1 MESGFSRIDSPLHP
15 DRIPVV
21 TRSTLVL
28 AVPIVVLWLSLTGSA
43 QRGQFSPDEMK
54 QWLTYIASDGLQGR
68 QMLTEGFGLAGAY
81 VASQLKSW
89 GVAPAGDAG
98 TYFQTVPIYGMRTR
112 SNSTVAVTVNG
123 ETRVFKDGEGVT
135 FARNQGGKQTISAD
149 VEFVGY
155 GLRLSELNHDDYARR
170 DVKGRIVLF
179 IGRGIRG
186 TTAAQ
191 NRLVNGR
198 ARDAVELHRAVATI
212 SPVVMNAGRG
222 GGGGAAAAAGATTNN
237 AQRTDFQ
244 TSRNLELPIPPQLTA
259 SDAFFDY
266 VFSGTGH
273 SYASLRDRAANQEPL
288 PDIALRNVRITIVVD
303 AEYQRVQTRLTRNV
317 VGLVRGTDAR
327 LRDTYVAIG
336 AHLDHTGYRQFAPT
350 GGGGGGELAYCPGQ
364 VRPTPRPDDVVF
376 NGADD
381 DGSGIVS
388 LMAVAK
394 AFASGQKPKRSVL
407 FVWHSGEEEGLFGSR
422 YMADYPTMP
431 IDRMVAMIN
440 VDMVGRNRCDDPA
453 QANTVYVVGS
463 ERISTELH
471 NLNEAANASLSR
483 PLTLDYEY
491 NDVADPESI
500 YTRSDHYSYAFKG
513 VPVVFFTTGLH
524 RDYHYVTDEVDR
536 IEFAKMAR
544 IAELIHATAV
554 RVGNLERPPV
564 RDFAGPRVGK
574 GRTGPIR

>member
-1 MESGFSRIDSPLHP
+1 
-15 DRIPVV
+15 V
-21 TRSTLVL
+21 TRSTL
-28 AVPIVVLWLSLTGSA
+28 ASTVPAVVLWLSLTGSA

-54 QWLTYIASDGLQGR
+54 QWLTYIASDALQGR
-68 QMLTEGFGLAGAY
+68 QMLTEGLGLAGAY
-81 VASQLKSW
+81 IADHLKSW
-89 GVAPAGDAG
+89 GVAPAGDGG

-112 SNSTVAVTVNG
+112 SNSSVAVTVNG
-123 ETRVFKDGEGVT
+123 ETRIFKDGEGVT
-135 FARNQGGKQTISAD
+135 FARNQGGKQTISGD

-155 GLRLSELNHDDYARR
+155 GLRLSELNHDDYTRR
-170 DVKGRIVLF
+170 DVTGKVAIF

-186 TTAAQ
+186 MTAAQ
-191 NRLVNGR
+191 NRLINGR

-222 GGGGAAAAAGATTNN
+222 SGAGGAAGPAAPAANS

-244 TSRNLELPIPPQLTA
+244 TSRNLELPIPPQITA
-259 SDAFFDY
+259 SDAFFDF
-266 VFSGTGH
+266 VFTGTGQ
-273 SYASLRDRAANQEPL
+273 SYATMRDLAAKQEPL
-288 PDIALRNVRITIVVD
+288 PDITLRDVRITITVD
-303 AEYQRVQTRLTRNV
+303 AEYERVQTRLTRNV

-336 AHLDHTGYRQFAPT
+336 AHLDHTGYRQFAAT
-350 GGGGGGELAYCPGQ
+350 GGAGGGGGALAYCPGQ
-364 VRPTPRPDDVVF
+364 TRPTPRAGDVVN

-394 AFASGQKPKRSVL
+394 ALATGQKPKRSVL
-407 FVWHSGEEEGLFGSR
+407 FVWHSGEEDGLFGSR
-422 YMADYPTMP
+422 YMADYPVMP

-440 VDMVGRNRCDDPA
+440 VDMVGRNRCDDLA

-471 NLNEAANASLSR
+471 NINEAANASLSR
-483 PLTLDYEY
+483 PLTLNYEY

-544 IAELIHATAV
+544 IAELIHATTL
-554 RVGNLERPPV
+554 RVGNLERPLA

-574 GRTGPIR
+574 GQTGPIR

>member
-1 MESGFSRIDSPLHP
+1 MPA
-15 DRIPVV
+15 V
-21 TRSTLVL
+21 TRSALAI
-28 AVPIVVLWLSLTGSA
+28 AVPAVVLWFSLTVTA

-54 QWLTYIASDGLQGR
+54 QWLTYIASDALQGR

-81 VASQLKSW
+81 VADHLKSW

-112 SNSTVAVTVNG
+112 SNSSVAVTVNG
-123 ETRVFKDGEGVT
+123 ETRIFKDGEGVT
-135 FARNQGGKQTISAD
+135 FARNQGGKQTISSD

-155 GLRLSELNHDDYARR
+155 GLRLAELNHDDYARR
-170 DVKGRIVLF
+170 DVKGKVAIL

-186 TTAAQ
+186 MTAAQ
-191 NRLVNGR
+191 NRLINGR

-222 GGGGAAAAAGATTNN
+222 GGGGAAAGPTPPVGAPAANN

-244 TSRNLELPIPPQLTA
+244 TSRNLDLPIPPQITA
-259 SDAFFDY
+259 SDAFFDF
-266 VFSGTGH
+266 VFAGTGH
-273 SYASLRDRAANQEPL
+273 SYATLRELAAKQEPL
-288 PDIALRNVRITIVVD
+288 PEITLRDVRITITVD
-303 AEYQRVQTRLTRNV
+303 AEYERVQTRLTRNV
-317 VGLVRGTDAR
+317 VGLVRGSDAR

-350 GGGGGGELAYCPGQ
+350 GGGAGGGELAYCPGQ
-364 VRPTPRPDDVVF
+364 TRPTPRTGDVVN

-394 AFASGQKPKRSVL
+394 AFATGRKPKRSVL

-422 YMADYPTMP
+422 YMADYPVMP
-431 IDRMVAMIN
+431 IDRMVAMVN
-440 VDMVGRNRCDDPA
+440 VDMVGRNRCDDVA

-483 PLTLDYEY
+483 PLTLNYEY
-491 NDVADPESI
+491 NDVSDPESI

-544 IAELIHATAV
+544 IAELIHATAL
-554 RVGNLERPPV
+554 RVSSLERPPA

-574 GRTGPIR
+574 GQTGPIR

>member
-1 MESGFSRIDSPLHP
+1 MTRSRLSIAV
-15 DRIPVV
+15 PVV
-21 TRSTLVL
+21 
-28 AVPIVVLWLSLTGSA
+28 ALWLSLTGSA

-54 QWLTYIASDGLQGR
+54 QWLTYIASDALQGR

-81 VASQLKSW
+81 VAEHLKSW
-89 GVAPAGDAG
+89 GVVPAGDAG
-98 TYFQTVPIYGMRTR
+98 TYFQTVPIHGMRTR
-112 SNSTVAVTVNG
+112 SNSSVAVTVNG
-123 ETRVFKDGEGVT
+123 QTQIFKDGEGVT
-135 FARNQGGKQTISAD
+135 FARNQGGKQTISGD

-155 GLRLSELNHDDYARR
+155 GLRLAELNHDDYARH
-170 DVKGRIVLF
+170 DVKGRVALF

-186 TTAAQ
+186 MTAAQ
-191 NRLVNGR
+191 NRLINGR

-212 SPVVMNAGRG
+212 GPVVMTAGRG
-222 GGGGAAAAAGATTNN
+222 DGARGAGPAAPVAPAAPAANN

-244 TSRNLELPIPPQLTA
+244 SSRNLELPIPPQITA
-259 SDAFFDY
+259 SDAFFDF

-273 SYASLRDRAANQEPL
+273 SYATLRDLAAKQEPL
-288 PDIALRNVRITIVVD
+288 PDIALRDVRITIIVD
-303 AEYQRVQTRLTRNV
+303 ADYERVQTRLTRNV
-317 VGLVRGTDAR
+317 VGLVRGTDAK
-327 LRDTYVAIG
+327 LRDTYVTIG

-350 GGGGGGELAYCPGQ
+350 DGRGGGGGGGGLPYCPGQ
-364 VRPTPRPDDVVF
+364 TRPTPRAGDAVN

-394 AFASGQKPKRSVL
+394 AFAAGQKPKRSVL

-422 YMADYPTMP
+422 YMADYPVMP

-440 VDMVGRNRCDDPA
+440 VDMVGRNRCDDRA

-471 NLNEAANASLSR
+471 NINEAANASLPR
-483 PLTLDYEY
+483 PLTLNYEY
-491 NDVADPESI
+491 NDVGDPESI
-500 YTRSDHYSYAFKG
+500 YTRSDHYSYAVKG
-513 VPVVFFTTGLH
+513 IPVVFFTTGLH

-536 IEFAKMAR
+536 IEFVKMAR
-544 IAELIHATAV
+544 IAELIHATTL
-554 RVGNLERPPV
+554 RVGNLERPPA

-574 GRTGPIR
+574 GQTGSIRW